1 MGKQERAPLIGLEEP
16 LREQVAIDGPP
27 GSLVQ
32 WEQEILDAAVY
43 RPLAQSTA
51 VVDAYEH
58 LRQAIVLCLLPAGSK
73 LPTEPVLAERL
84 GVGVVT
90 MRMALAML
98 REEGFI
104 VTTRGRS
111 GGSWVADGDA
121 IVEATARVTA
131 FSIEELR
138 NTIDLL
144 IALETQSVGLAALR
158 ATSAERAAITQ
169 LGEYPRSRL
178 SARDWQMYANV
189 FQLRIAHSTRNPT
202 LASAIRSARARV
214 QELRTAGAGRIVF
227 CVHAGEYHRGVAD
240 CIARGDAAGARGLCF
255 QFMTDC
261 WECNLT
267 VIECGNTRDGHLVDE
282 VGGGLA
288 ARRYVAEPALAAPSR
303 RAGLRLVET
312 DVADD
317 AADTRG

>member
-1 MGKQERAPLIGLEEP
+1 MGRQERTPLVGLEG
-16 LREQVAIDGPP
+16 QTHAYDASDGTPR
-27 GSLVQ
+27 SLVQ

-98 REEGFI
+98 REENFI

-111 GGSWVADGDA
+111 GGSWVAEDVA
-121 IVEATARVTA
+121 IVEATARTTA
-131 FSIEELR
+131 FSIDELR
-138 NTIDLL
+138 DTIDLL

-158 ATSAERAAITQ
+158 ATAAERAVITQ
-169 LGEYPRSRL
+169 LGAFPRSHL

-189 FQLRIAHSTRNPT
+189 FQLRIAHSTHNPV

-214 QELRTAGAGRIVF
+214 QALRTAGAGRIVF
-227 CVHAGEYHRGVAD
+227 CVHFSEYHRGVAE
-240 CIARGDAAGARGLCF
+240 CIARGDAVGARGLCF
-255 QFMTDC
+255 RFMTEC
-261 WECNLT
+261 WDCNLT
-267 VIECGNTRDGHLVDE
+267 VIECRNTRDAHLVDE
-282 VGGGLA
+282 LGGGLA
-288 ARRYVAEPALAAPSR
+288 ARRYVAEGAAVAPPR
-303 RAGLRLVET
+303 RMGLRLVE
-312 DVADD
+312 AD
-317 AADTRG
+317 AAGGSADTRS